1 MAFTTY
7 LRNKVLDDVLG
18 TAAFTAPTTVY
29 VGLFTSATDAAG
41 GGTEVSGNSYTRKAM
56 SFDAASAGASDNAS
70 AVEFDTATG
79 SWGTVTHTAVLDAAT
94 SGNMLM
100 ENALTTSKAI
110 SSGDVFRFQAGEF
123 DVTLT

>member
-18 TAAFTAPTTVY
+18 TAAYTAPTTVY
-29 VGLFTSATDAAG
+29 VGLFTSATGAAG
-41 GGTEVSGNSYTRKAM
+41 GGTEVVGNGYTRKAM
-56 SFDAASAGASDNAS
+56 AFDAAASGASDNTS

-79 SWGTVTHTAVLDAAT
+79 SWGTITHTAVLDAAT
-94 SGNMLM
+94 AGNMLM
-100 ENALTTSKAI
+100 ENALTASKAI
-110 SSGDVFRFQAGEF
+110 ASGDVFRFQAGEF